1 MAGTKREALLASAEK
16 SLQKGKVDSALKDYL
31 KVLEE
36 SPGDINILN
45 KVGDLYTRLNR
56 NEEAI
61 PYLTRIA
68 EHFARDGFFLRG
80 IAIYKRINRLDPAR
94 LDVYERLA
102 ELYAKQGL
110 TTDAKS
116 QYQVLA
122 DYHARNDNAIG
133 AIGIYQ
139 KMVQIDPQN
148 IQLHVKLADFFTQAR
163 RKNDA
168 LKEYSIVAAL
178 LRERG
183 ATDEAIQVYDKALQ
197 MAPDNVEVLRP
208 FVPLLVAASRAKE
221 ARLFVRRALETTP
234 RSVPLFLLAAEVALQ
249 DGDVH
254 DAQEW
259 LGKAQAIEPSGDEVL
274 QMAVRVQQ
282 AGGAAT
288 LSFEAAA
295 ALADQAM
302 RRGEAKRALGILVPL
317 AEGSPGREDILTR
330 VVHVAEAAGDQAAAI
345 RWRSALVDIFKA
357 KGRIGDAAEG
367 LRTLL
372 KIVPDSAEFRTRLA
386 QLDPGRGVERSGPR
400 DRPPLPAAPLETSG
414 PRPRPPAEATPSRLA
429 SLERR
434 PPPAT
439 EAEPASLEASA
450 PLNVPPIDVS
460 GSRRVPATPVP
471 PIPPPPSFGP
481 PTDGAE
487 EPGEFVFELEDE
499 NLVHDPGSTGPVPA
513 AVRRLSQPGTPAF
526 DRSASGKKRPPAAP
540 APALG
545 ALEELPEVPPLSTAP
560 NFGVAPPEGQ
570 SFDWGASQSLPAPTE
585 VPEPVEAE
593 AAAEPAIE
601 AEPAV
606 EAEPAAESAAPLEVE
621 PSGEP
626 IPRAEEPA
634 AVLSSDAVEG
644 ALGEAEVF
652 RKYGLYDKAIEHL
665 RSVLKRAPGTVVLR
679 EKVFELALE
688 GGRRKVALAE
698 AERLK
703 DLYRAEGREDRV
715 LAIDGLLVDR
725 TTTEMGEAA
734 DRSVPGAKETQ
745 PRGRIARRPA
755 PEPAPAPSPAPT
767 PASAAAV
774 EEPSAEEL
782 LEIDFCLEQGM
793 VVDASERLQTLERK
807 FPGHPQLAKRRARLD
822 GGPGEDERP
831 ALSDILS
838 EDFESVLDAELGRA
852 LTDQMAKGAETP
864 APPEP
869 PPASGPGG
877 VLTDESSLFTDEQE
891 FFNFAGEL
899 QSEMRQETS
908 ETESAVEDASGREIP
923 LEEIFREFKK
933 GVEQQLS
940 PEDYET
946 HYNLGIAYKEMSL
959 TDEAISEFQRASKSA
974 QYAVECCSM
983 LGLCFLEKGMPQL
996 AIKWYRKG
1004 LEAPNIRDEDRLG
1017 LQYDLASVYAGLG
1030 DRDNAYKTFLEIY
1043 GANASFRDVGE
1054 RLRELAP
1061 A

>member
-1 MAGTKREALLASAEK
+1 MAGTKRDALLASAEK

-36 SPGDINILN
+36 TPGDINILN

-139 KMVQIDPQN
+139 KMVGIDPQN

-163 RKNDA
+163 RKPDA
-168 LKEYSIVAAL
+168 LKEYTIVAAL
-178 LRERG
+178 LKDRG
-183 ATDEAIQVYDKALQ
+183 AVDEAVQVYEKALQ
-197 MAPDNVEVLRP
+197 MAPDNIEVLRS
-208 FVPLLVAASRAKE
+208 FVPLLVSASRAKE
-221 ARLFVRRALETTP
+221 ARLFVKRALETTP
-234 RSVPLFLLAAEVALQ
+234 RSLPLFLLAAEAALQ
-249 DGDVH
+249 DGDVK

-259 LGKAQAIEPSGDEVL
+259 LGKAQAIEPSSEEVL
-274 QMAVRVQQ
+274 QLAVRVQQ
-282 AGGAAT
+282 AGGTAT
-288 LSFEAAA
+288 LTFEAAA

-317 AEGSPGREDILTR
+317 AEASLDREDVLAR
-330 VVHVAEAAGDQAAAI
+330 VIHVAEAAGDHAAVVHF
-345 RWRSALVDIFKA
+345 RSALVDLHRKQN
-357 KGRIGDAAEG
+357 RIGDAAEG
-367 LRTLL
+367 LRALL
-372 KIVPDSAEFRTRLA
+372 KLVPDSPEFRNRLA
-386 QLDPGRGVERSGPR
+386 QLDPSLGRGVERSGSR
-400 DRPPLPAAPLETSG
+400 ERPAILPPSMETSGRRARPTPAAPLDEST
-414 PRPRPPAEATPSRLA
+414 RPAPLDESTRPAPPVSERP
-429 SLERR
+429 SLEM
-434 PPPAT
+434 
-439 EAEPASLEASA
+439 SA
-450 PLNVPPIDVS
+450 PLEVT
-460 GSRRVPATPVP
+460 GSRRAPAPPVP
-471 PIPPPPSFGP
+471 PIPPPPSFSAVSAAP
-481 PTDGAE
+481 AAPEST
-487 EPGEFVFELEDE
+487 GEFVFELEDGD
-499 NLVHDPGSTGPVPA
+499 LVHDPGSTGPVPA
-513 AVRRLSQPGTPAF
+513 AVRRLSQPGTSAF
-526 DRSASGKKRPPAAP
+526 DRSASGKRPTPAAAP
-540 APALG
+540 APALD
-545 ALEELPEVPPLSTAP
+545 ALEQLPEVSPLSTAP
-560 NFGVAPPEGQ
+560 NFGQGAAHPDGSGFDWAASQPLPEVAP
-570 SFDWGASQSLPAPTE
+570 A
-585 VPEPVEAE
+585 VEAE
-593 AAAEPAIE
+593 AATEIDAAAEIEAAAEP
-601 AEPAV
+601 EPAG
-606 EAEPAAESAAPLEVE
+606 AALPPATEEVPASL
-621 PSGEP
+621 PSD
-626 IPRAEEPA
+626 I
-634 AVLSSDAVEG
+634 VEG

-665 RSVLKRAPGTVVLR
+665 RSVLKHAPATLALR

-698 AERLK
+698 AEKLK
-703 DLYRAEGREDRV
+703 DLYRSAGREDRV
-715 LAIDGLLVDR
+715 SALDSLLVER
-725 TTTEMGEAA
+725 TSAEMGEPAEA
-734 DRSVPGAKETQ
+734 ERSTTGRGPRTRGAKL
-745 PRGRIARRPA
+745 PSR
-755 PEPAPAPSPAPT
+755 PEPPLPT
-767 PASAAAV
+767 AATAD
-774 EEPSAEEL
+774 EPSAEEL

-793 VVDASERLQTLERK
+793 VVDASERLQALERK
-807 FPGHPQLAKRRARLD
+807 FPGNPHIATRRSRLE
-822 GGPGEDERP
+822 GGGGEDARP

-852 LTDQMAKGAETP
+852 LTDQMTKGAEEP
-864 APPEP
+864 APPETP
-869 PPASGPGG
+869 EAPAGAP
-877 VLTDESSLFTDEQE
+877 VLTDESALFSDEQE

-899 QSEMRQETS
+899 QSEMRQETHTPEVS
-908 ETESAVEDASGREIP
+908 VDASGREIP

-940 PEDYET
+940 PEDFET

-959 TDEAISEFQRASKSA
+959 TDEAISEFQRAAKSP

-1004 LEAPNIRDEDRLG
+1004 LDAPNIRDDDRLG
-1017 LQYDLASVYAGLG
+1017 LQYDLAGVYAGLG

-1054 RLRELAP
+1054 RLKELSP